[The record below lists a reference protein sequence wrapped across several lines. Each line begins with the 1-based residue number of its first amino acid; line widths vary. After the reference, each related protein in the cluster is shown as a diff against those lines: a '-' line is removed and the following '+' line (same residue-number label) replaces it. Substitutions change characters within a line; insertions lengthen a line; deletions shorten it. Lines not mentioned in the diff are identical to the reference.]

1 MKKDDNFFR
10 DIIFVFIL
18 LMKINVLKVSN
29 LKLLQNCWE
38 IGFGIMIGRFV
49 IEGVLGLNY
58 IKLKSDFQEQL
69 DDA

>member
-1 MKKDDNFFR
+1 
-10 DIIFVFIL
+10 
-18 LMKINVLKVSN
+18 MKINVLKVSN

-49 IEGVLGLNY
+49 IKGVSGLNY